1 MFYFSAALMKNTGT
15 VFANDANKDRA
26 KAVVGNIHRMG
37 ITNTVVSHYDG
48 HIYPTVSNSMNS
60 LMMNKLVSVV
70 QSCRNL
76 FPVCQTIGL
85 ADVDIVSDLSNIC
98 RTYIFFT
105 TSN

>member
-1 MFYFSAALMKNTGT
+1 
-15 VFANDANKDRA
+15 
-26 KAVVGNIHRMG
+26 MG

-48 HIYPTVSNSMNS
+48 RIYTTVSNSMNS

-85 ADVDIVSDLSNIC
+85 ADVDIVSDLSNIQLNY
-98 RTYIFFT
+98 TYILAKSIKWFVYSFK
-105 TSN
+105 